1 MSAGSN
7 ETGRRTSPVEV
18 AEYEIADAPIR
29 DAIGEEDNEIPLWFN
44 VGFYGMIVFGIFYL
58 LYYTLSGWSAA
69 GQYEAEVSSFL
80 EKYPPAAASVAS
92 TNPLR
97 GQPDA
102 IAAGQKTFT
111 TVCAACHKPDGK
123 GLIGPSLVDPYW
135 KYGSEDTALF
145 ESVSKGRPGGMP
157 PWGTQLSDDEIWS
170 ALAYMETLPRESTPG
185 VGAPKEAA
193 DAAGSGG
200 AEPAGS

>member
-1 MSAGSN
+1 M
-7 ETGRRTSPVEV
+7 
-18 AEYEIADAPIR
+18 
-29 DAIGEEDNEIPLWFN
+29 
-44 VGFYGMIVFGIFYL
+44 
-58 LYYTLSGWSAA
+58 
-69 GQYEAEVSSFL
+69 
-80 EKYPPAAASVAS
+80 AS

-102 IAAGQKTFT
+102 IAEGQKTFA

-200 AEPAGS
+200 AEPSGS